1 PATGKTLWRRD
12 GPAPACSWTKES
24 CTAAQI
30 AALTVVPGAIFGG
43 FNDGW
48 VRAFSTEDG
57 SLLWELDTAR
67 DFATVNGIPA
77 RGGQVSGYPV
87 VVGRS
92 ALFVTSGASS
102 VERPG
107 NALLV
112 LTADAP

>member
-1 PATGKTLWRRD
+1 M
-12 GPAPACSWTKES
+12 
-24 CTAAQI
+24 
-30 AALTVVPGAIFGG
+30 PGAVFGG

-48 VRAFSTEDG
+48 LRAFSSRDG
-57 SLLWELDTAR
+57 SPLFRFDTAR
-67 DFATVNGIPA
+67 DHETVNGIPA

-87 VVGRS
+87 VIGRD

-112 LTADAP
+112 FKVGEH